1 MVHLKR
7 TMKKVFRIF
16 FLPAAVSLGMTCTE
30 PFEPQTVTFESALV
44 IDATIT
50 NEMKQHELFLS
61 RTYRF
66 EQGGPNE
73 ERNANVKIVDGVG
86 NEFTFQETSPGTY
99 VSEVAFSALA
109 GTEYQ
114 LMVTTSN
121 GRSYTSEMSKLP
133 AFTQIDD
140 LYAERLVNDDGVEGM
155 AIMVDS
161 YDASG
166 NSKNYRYEYEE
177 TYKIIAPEW
186 TTRDL
191 IGDPA
196 GGCGLL
202 VVPREGEEQV
212 CYATV
217 DSNSLIL
224 TDTNGFTEDRV
235 SRFVVRFINRDNYIL
250 SHRYSILVRQFV
262 QSNPAYTFFETL
274 DEFSGSESL
283 FSESQ
288 PGFLSGN
295 VFSEEDPN
303 EKVLGYFD
311 VASVTERRLFFD
323 YEDFFPGE
331 ALPPYIEPC
340 VRNAPPLAA
349 GIPPRCVLRTQVESN
364 LVRYVDLN
372 DSPEQMEGPYVVVPR
387 VCGDCTEIGQ
397 VAVPPFW
404 VED

>member
-1 MVHLKR
+1 M
-7 TMKKVFRIF
+7 F
-16 FLPAAVSLGMTCTE
+16 FLVAAVSVGITCTE

-66 EQGGPNE
+66 EQEGPNA
-73 ERNANVKIVDGVG
+73 ERNANVKIVDGAG
-86 NEFTFQETSPGTY
+86 NEFAFQETSPGTY
-99 VSEVAFSALA
+99 VSEVAFSAVA
-109 GTEYQ
+109 GTDYQ
-114 LMVTTSN
+114 LMVTAGN
-121 GRSYTSEMSKLP
+121 GRSYTSEISKLP

-155 AIMVDS
+155 AIKVDS
-161 YDASG
+161 YDATG
-166 NSKNYRYEYEE
+166 NSKNYRYEYQE
-177 TYKIIAPEW
+177 TFKIIAPEW
-186 TTRDL
+186 TTQDL

-196 GGCGLL
+196 GGCDVL

-235 SRFVVRFINRDNYIL
+235 SGFVIRFINRDNYIL

-262 QSNPAYTFFETL
+262 QSNQAYTFFKTL

-311 VASVTERRLFFD
+311 VASVTEQRLFFD

-340 VRNAPPLAA
+340 VRNAPPLTA
-349 GIPPRCVLRTQVESN
+349 GIPPRCVLRAQVESN

-372 DSPEQMEGPYVVVPR
+372 DSPAQTEGPYVVVPR